1 MIDIY
6 GSNNQ
11 LKCSIAP
18 GNNSQQDKS
27 LGGDNLLT
35 LSFVHNRF
43 IALDVN
49 DWCMFNGER
58 YWMQERYLPTQKSSV
73 EWDYDVKLYGI
84 ESLIKRLLVLKN
96 PDGEN
101 EVVFTLTASASEHVR
116 LIISSINA
124 GMDSRADWKM
134 GTVIATEN
142 LTIDY
147 NGIYCDEALR
157 KVAEAANTEWWIEGQ
172 TVNVCR
178 CEQGEELTL
187 RYPESITRLERDTA
201 DGVKFYTRL
210 FPMGSARNID
220 RAKYGHVRLQLP
232 DGQKYVDMNVEK
244 YGIFHHYEEAA
255 FADIYPRRIGT
266 VSDVRETSVKDN
278 DGKPFKIYW
287 FKDSTLP
294 FNPNDYEIGGLVKH
308 VVFQSGE
315 LNGRDFEVNYHAN
328 TKEFEIITTWPYNDG
343 TQLPGGLLVPK
354 KGDKYILW
362 NIRMPDEY
370 YGLAEAE
377 FLTAVKAYNAKHCT
391 DTSVYKCSTH
401 HVWIERGNVQLCI
414 GRRIRL
420 ESSSYFPEIGFRNS
434 RITRIT
440 RSVALPSQMDL
451 EISDTMSTG
460 NMTRLTDNIN
470 EAKTYAREA
479 LGALPD
485 IIHCGESTLPTDNNL
500 FSARRIIQD
509 FLSKDTD
516 AKVRGLLQFLK
527 GIGIGEQY
535 GINAK
540 GEATISSLLLHALRS
555 YNFNEAEQRGFAIHR
570 RADGKY
576 QLSLTDIIVWG
587 KAIFNE
593 LELRRLS
600 YVGGNMV
607 FSACGSKVTKVE
619 DKGSTW
625 RCYFRQD
632 DGSTQTQNLWQTDD
646 LARAETFNL
655 KGKTNRHYWRRVTS
669 VGEDWIELSKTDCE
683 QGSDAPQV
691 DDALV
696 QMGSKT
702 KPERQGLIM
711 VRTMGEQAI
720 IIYSGING
728 YTLEGKAV
736 ALLSPSKV
744 DISANIFRL
753 LSPSGSAID
762 LKGKDGR
769 DGKSSYT
776 FTRYSD
782 DDGKTF
788 TKSVLNHITGDTY
801 KEVKGENRSGQVPA
815 QWNFKPL
822 HLGMGYIRAVVEIS
836 GNTTNNASMYF
847 QAQPDGG
854 MGGWDVLRTAWTGIG
869 NGKYI
874 FFGNGFVPEMNGEG
888 KLNMR
893 LDNVNGIVKVLEIQ
907 VLSATEYKIDNLLK
921 PYKQI
926 ISGDKISYN
935 EFARGASGNVE
946 QLITFYRDNTDNAF
960 VPGKLYCVEANV
972 KTSGNVKSMEV
983 FIYDNKIKSINR
995 VEYANNVLPAN
1006 KWQVIKTYIRLAPHV
1021 EADWSHV
1028 YVRFDNNGS
1037 LDTKSSYLN
1046 VEKVRVSCI
1055 DDLIGI
1061 NQADL
1066 NIEAGN
1072 NVSGTS
1078 RTYFTEQNLPNG
1090 AVKAVHVHSVG
1101 GNGGIFFPGENFVY
1115 PDTSM
1120 DMKFSVYMRSNTA
1133 GLQIYQHIEGNN
1145 VATHV
1150 LTTEWKRYEVGG
1162 QGASRSHILCLYT
1175 NKAGDYDVC
1184 CPQFMIVRKGEAAPD
1199 WLPSKQEEMI
1209 GMQQGSYLGI
1219 ASWDKPYPPLDPQMY
1234 QWSSTTDKEAMKKAQ
1249 EAIKAAE
1256 TANSTAASA
1265 ATKAS
1270 DATKRAGEVE
1280 LKMEQGE
1287 FIVRADKTRF
1297 QNNKGQDVAVF
1308 NADGTINARAIMAK
1322 GTGGTAYFGLYNDAP
1337 AMIFTNAT
1345 GQTTALMTNQG
1356 ILKPA
1361 DCVITLRDT
1370 KGSMLFKEM
1379 YGTTIRAYFTYYIAI
1394 RVVNTG
1400 FQRTLFGD
1408 DTLSPHAQLSLSAR
1422 FEEYAGSDMQ
1432 LRCVE
1437 PKWIEP
1443 QKEQTIVYRA
1453 TTDHLY
1459 PKRYLSAETEFRVSW
1474 YAAFEGKV
1482 IMAGNFNAREAASKG
1497 EGYVSFDY

>member
-73 EWDYDVKLYGI
+73 EWDYDVKFYGV

-451 EISDTMSTG
+451 EISDAMSTG

-540 GEATISSLLLHALRS
+540 GEATLSYLLLNALQS

-587 KAIFNE
+587 KAVFNE
-593 LELRRLS
+593 LEKRKLS
-600 YVGGNMV
+600 YVGGNFV
-607 FSACGSKVTKVE
+607 FSACGSKIKRVVDNGT
-619 DKGSTW
+619 TW
-625 RCYFRQD
+625 RCYFHQD
-632 DGSTQTQNLWQTDD
+632 DGTTATTNLWEVDD
-646 LARAETFNL
+646 QARCQTFNIRA
-655 KGKTNRHYWRRVTS
+655 GVYAGVSNRSYWRRVMAK
-669 VGEDWIELSKTDCE
+669 GIDYIDLSKADCE

-696 QMGSKT
+696 QMGNKT
-702 KPERQGLIM
+702 KLERQGLIM
-711 VRTMGEQAI
+711 LRTTGEPAI
-720 IIYSGING
+720 IIYSGIND
-728 YTLEGKAV
+728 YTLEGKSV

-744 DISANIFRL
+744 DISASIFRL
-753 LSPSGSAID
+753 LATSGEVID
-762 LKGKDGR
+762 LKGH

-776 FTRYSD
+776 FVRYSND
-782 DDGKTF
+782 GGKTF
-788 TKSVLNHITGDTY
+788 TSF
-801 KEVKGENRSGQVPA
+801 GENGDYGHGRNLFGFNLGIWNITCRVDKTINGYWAVKTDGIPKLCYLWKRRNSAMPTGIYRLSGLIRSD
-815 QWNFKPL
+815 
-822 HLGMGYIRAVVEIS
+822 
-836 GNTTNNASMYF
+836 GNCTIELR
-847 QAQPDGG
+847 
-854 MGGWDVLRTAWTGIG
+854 MGGTPAREGSISVNNEWKPFSVTVNNTKALGAPD
-869 NGKYI
+869 
-874 FFGNGFVPEMNGEG
+874 FGNIET
-888 KLNMR
+888 KY
-893 LDNVNGIVKVLEIQ
+893 
-907 VLSATEYKIDNLLK
+907 LSGTTK
-921 PYKQI
+921 
-926 ISGDKISYN
+926 
-935 EFARGASGNVE
+935 
-946 QLITFYRDNTDNAF
+946 
-960 VPGKLYCVEANV
+960 
-972 KTSGNVKSMEV
+972 V
-983 FIYDNKIKSINR
+983 FIKNFMLTMGEDKYD
-995 VEYANNVLPAN
+995 YAPAPED
-1006 KWQVIKTYIRLAPHV
+1006 Q
-1021 EADWSHV
+1021 D
-1028 YVRFDNNGS
+1028 
-1037 LDTKSSYLN
+1037 
-1046 VEKVRVSCI
+1046 
-1055 DDLIGI
+1055 
-1061 NQADL
+1061 
-1066 NIEAGN
+1066 AG
-1072 NVSGTS
+1072 T
-1078 RTYFTEQNLPNG
+1078 
-1090 AVKAVHVHSVG
+1090 
-1101 GNGGIFFPGENFVY
+1101 FPG
-1115 PDTSM
+1115 T
-1120 DMKFSVYMRSNTA
+1120 
-1133 GLQIYQHIEGNN
+1133 
-1145 VATHV
+1145 
-1150 LTTEWKRYEVGG
+1150 
-1162 QGASRSHILCLYT
+1162 
-1175 NKAGDYDVC
+1175 
-1184 CPQFMIVRKGEAAPD
+1184 
-1199 WLPSKQEEMI
+1199 
-1209 GMQQGSYLGI
+1209 YLGI

-1249 EAIKAAE
+1249 EAVKAAE
-1256 TANSTAASA
+1256 TANSAATAA
-1265 ATKAS
+1265 ATKAN

-1337 AMIFTNAT
+1337 AMIFTNAS

-1379 YGTTIRAYFTYYIAI
+1379 NGTTIRAYFTYYIAI

>member
-73 EWDYDVKLYGI
+73 EWDYDVKFYGV

-157 KVAEAANTEWWIEGQ
+157 KVAEAANTEWWIEGR

-187 RYPESITRLERDTA
+187 RYPESITRLERDMA

-451 EISDTMSTG
+451 EISDAMSTG

-540 GEATISSLLLHALRS
+540 GEATISSLLLHALQS

-587 KAIFNE
+587 KAAFNE
-593 LELRRLS
+593 LEKRKLS
-600 YVGGNMV
+600 YVGGNFV
-607 FSACGSKVTKVE
+607 FSACGSKIKRIVDNGT
-619 DKGSTW
+619 TW
-625 RCYFRQD
+625 RCYFHQD
-632 DGSTQTQNLWQTDD
+632 DGTTATTNLWEVDD
-646 LARAETFNL
+646 QARCQTFNIRA
-655 KGKTNRHYWRRVTS
+655 GVYAGVSNRSYWRRVMAK
-669 VGEDWIELSKTDCE
+669 GIDYIDLSKADCE

-696 QMGSKT
+696 QMGNKT

-711 VRTMGEQAI
+711 LRTTGEPAI
-720 IIYSGING
+720 IIYSGINS

-744 DISANIFRL
+744 DISASIFRL

-782 DDGKTF
+782 DGGKMF
-788 TKSVLNHITGDTY
+788 TKAIPLKATGELFAGRNIFAVNAGLIAEAGAVLDSSING
-801 KEVKGENRSGQVPA
+801 VKCTKTKSLNRVGQL
-815 QWNFKPL
+815 FKRFAGNLPR
-822 HLGMGYIRAVVEIS
+822 GQFRIS
-836 GNTTNNASMYF
+836 GRMKTDGTTFSVNVN
-847 QAQPDGG
+847 
-854 MGGWDVLRTAWTGIG
+854 MGGVNAGDVIATSDWKAFSLVADRPGYSDAPNYCFVDFRYGMAQSAATALNLYVADLMITQGSEP
-869 NGKYI
+869 YDYAPAPEDQQ
-874 FFGNGFVPEMNGEG
+874 FG
-888 KLNMR
+888 L
-893 LDNVNGIVKVLEIQ
+893 
-907 VLSATEYKIDNLLK
+907 
-921 PYKQI
+921 
-926 ISGDKISYN
+926 
-935 EFARGASGNVE
+935 
-946 QLITFYRDNTDNAF
+946 
-960 VPGKLYCVEANV
+960 
-972 KTSGNVKSMEV
+972 TSG
-983 FIYDNKIKSINR
+983 
-995 VEYANNVLPAN
+995 
-1006 KWQVIKTYIRLAPHV
+1006 T
-1021 EADWSHV
+1021 
-1028 YVRFDNNGS
+1028 
-1037 LDTKSSYLN
+1037 
-1046 VEKVRVSCI
+1046 
-1055 DDLIGI
+1055 
-1061 NQADL
+1061 
-1066 NIEAGN
+1066 
-1072 NVSGTS
+1072 
-1078 RTYFTEQNLPNG
+1078 
-1090 AVKAVHVHSVG
+1090 
-1101 GNGGIFFPGENFVY
+1101 
-1115 PDTSM
+1115 
-1120 DMKFSVYMRSNTA
+1120 
-1133 GLQIYQHIEGNN
+1133 
-1145 VATHV
+1145 
-1150 LTTEWKRYEVGG
+1150 
-1162 QGASRSHILCLYT
+1162 
-1175 NKAGDYDVC
+1175 
-1184 CPQFMIVRKGEAAPD
+1184 
-1199 WLPSKQEEMI
+1199 
-1209 GMQQGSYLGI
+1209 YLGI
-1219 ASWDKPYPPLDPQMY
+1219 VSWDKPYPPLDPQMY

-1256 TANSTAASA
+1256 TANSAATDA
-1265 ATKAS
+1265 ATKAN
-1270 DATKRAGEVE
+1270 DAATRAGEVE
-1280 LKMEQGE
+1280 LKMERGE

-1322 GTGGTAYFGLYNDAP
+1322 GTGGIAYFGLYNDAP
-1337 AMIFTNAT
+1337 AMIFTNGS

-1370 KGSMLFKEM
+1370 KGSMLFKETN
-1379 YGTTIRAYFTYYIAI
+1379 GTTIRAYFTYYIAI

-1408 DTLSPHAQLSLSAR
+1408 GTLSPHAQLSLSAR

-1459 PKRYLSAETEFRVSW
+1459 PRRYLSAETEFRVSW
-1474 YAAFEGKV
+1474 YASFEGQV

>member
-73 EWDYDVKLYGI
+73 EWDYDVKFYGV

-157 KVAEAANTEWWIEGQ
+157 KVAEAANTEWWIEGR

-187 RYPESITRLERDTA
+187 RYPESITRLERDMA

-451 EISDTMSTG
+451 EISDAMSTG

-540 GEATISSLLLHALRS
+540 GEATISSLLLHALQS

-587 KAIFNE
+587 KAAFNE
-593 LELRRLS
+593 LEKRKLS
-600 YVGGNMV
+600 YVGGNFV
-607 FSACGSKVTKVE
+607 FSACGSKIKRIVDNGT
-619 DKGSTW
+619 TW
-625 RCYFRQD
+625 RCYFHQD
-632 DGSTQTQNLWQTDD
+632 DGTTATTNLWEVDD
-646 LARAETFNL
+646 QARCQTFNIRA
-655 KGKTNRHYWRRVTS
+655 GVYAGVSNRSYWRRVMAK
-669 VGEDWIELSKTDCE
+669 GIDYIDLSKADCE

-696 QMGSKT
+696 QMGNKT

-711 VRTMGEQAI
+711 LRTTGEPAI
-720 IIYSGING
+720 IIYSGINS

-744 DISANIFRL
+744 DISASIFRL

-782 DDGKTF
+782 DGGKMF
-788 TKSVLNHITGDTY
+788 TKAIPLKATGELFAGRNIFAVNAGLIAEAGAVLDSSING
-801 KEVKGENRSGQVPA
+801 VKCTKTKSLNRVGQL
-815 QWNFKPL
+815 FKRFAGNLPR
-822 HLGMGYIRAVVEIS
+822 GQFRIS
-836 GNTTNNASMYF
+836 GRMKTDGTTFSVNVN
-847 QAQPDGG
+847 
-854 MGGWDVLRTAWTGIG
+854 MGGVNAGDVIATSDWKAFSLVADRPGYSDAPNYCFVDFRYGMAQSAATALNLYVADLMITQGSEP
-869 NGKYI
+869 YDYAPAPEDQQ
-874 FFGNGFVPEMNGEG
+874 FG
-888 KLNMR
+888 L
-893 LDNVNGIVKVLEIQ
+893 
-907 VLSATEYKIDNLLK
+907 
-921 PYKQI
+921 
-926 ISGDKISYN
+926 
-935 EFARGASGNVE
+935 
-946 QLITFYRDNTDNAF
+946 
-960 VPGKLYCVEANV
+960 
-972 KTSGNVKSMEV
+972 TSG
-983 FIYDNKIKSINR
+983 
-995 VEYANNVLPAN
+995 
-1006 KWQVIKTYIRLAPHV
+1006 T
-1021 EADWSHV
+1021 
-1028 YVRFDNNGS
+1028 
-1037 LDTKSSYLN
+1037 
-1046 VEKVRVSCI
+1046 
-1055 DDLIGI
+1055 
-1061 NQADL
+1061 
-1066 NIEAGN
+1066 
-1072 NVSGTS
+1072 
-1078 RTYFTEQNLPNG
+1078 
-1090 AVKAVHVHSVG
+1090 
-1101 GNGGIFFPGENFVY
+1101 
-1115 PDTSM
+1115 
-1120 DMKFSVYMRSNTA
+1120 
-1133 GLQIYQHIEGNN
+1133 
-1145 VATHV
+1145 
-1150 LTTEWKRYEVGG
+1150 
-1162 QGASRSHILCLYT
+1162 
-1175 NKAGDYDVC
+1175 
-1184 CPQFMIVRKGEAAPD
+1184 
-1199 WLPSKQEEMI
+1199 
-1209 GMQQGSYLGI
+1209 YLGI
-1219 ASWDKPYPPLDPQMY
+1219 VSWDKPYPPLDPQMY

-1256 TANSTAASA
+1256 TANSAATDA
-1265 ATKAS
+1265 ATKAN
-1270 DATKRAGEVE
+1270 DAATRAGEVE
-1280 LKMEQGE
+1280 LKMERGE

-1322 GTGGTAYFGLYNDAP
+1322 GTGGIAYFGLYNDAP
-1337 AMIFTNAT
+1337 AMIFTNGS

-1356 ILKPA
+1356 ILKPE

-1370 KGSMLFKEM
+1370 KGSMLFKETN
-1379 YGTTIRAYFTYYIAI
+1379 GTTIRAYFTYY
-1394 RVVNTG
+1394 TG
-1400 FQRTLFGD
+1400 GQYGLPAHTLRRRY
-1408 DTLSPHAQLSLSAR
+1408 AQPACPALPLGA
-1422 FEEYAGSDMQ
+1422 
-1432 LRCVE
+1432 
-1437 PKWIEP
+1437 
-1443 QKEQTIVYRA
+1443 
-1453 TTDHLY
+1453 
-1459 PKRYLSAETEFRVSW
+1459 FRR
-1474 YAAFEGKV
+1474 
-1482 IMAGNFNAREAASKG
+1482 ICRE
-1497 EGYVSFDY
+1497 

>member
-73 EWDYDVKLYGI
+73 EWDYDVKFYGV

-451 EISDTMSTG
+451 EISDAMSTG

-509 FLSKDTD
+509 FLTKDTD

-540 GEATISSLLLHALRS
+540 GEATLSYLLLNALQS

-587 KAIFNE
+587 KAAFNE
-593 LELRRLS
+593 LEKRKLS
-600 YVGGNMV
+600 YVGGNFV
-607 FSACGSKVTKVE
+607 FSACGSKIKRIVDNGT
-619 DKGSTW
+619 TW
-625 RCYFRQD
+625 RCYFHQD
-632 DGSTQTQNLWQTDD
+632 DGTTATTNLWKVDD
-646 LARAETFNL
+646 QARCQTFNIRA
-655 KGKTNRHYWRRVTS
+655 GVYAGVSNRSYWRRVMAK
-669 VGEDWIELSKTDCE
+669 GIDYIDLSKADCE

-696 QMGSKT
+696 QMGNRT

-711 VRTMGEQAI
+711 LRTTGEPAI

-744 DISANIFRL
+744 DISASIFRL

-762 LKGKDGR
+762 LKGH

-776 FTRYSD
+776 FVRYSD
-782 DDGKTF
+782 DGGKTF
-788 TKSVLNHITGDTY
+788 TSFVENGDYGHGRNLFGFNLGIWNITCRVDKTINGY
-801 KEVKGENRSGQVPA
+801 WAVKTDGIPKLCYLWKRRNSAMPAGIYRLSGLIRSD
-815 QWNFKPL
+815 
-822 HLGMGYIRAVVEIS
+822 
-836 GNTTNNASMYF
+836 GNCTIELR
-847 QAQPDGG
+847 
-854 MGGWDVLRTAWTGIG
+854 MGGTPAREGSISVNNEWKPFSVTVNNTKALGAPD
-869 NGKYI
+869 
-874 FFGNGFVPEMNGEG
+874 FGNIET
-888 KLNMR
+888 KY
-893 LDNVNGIVKVLEIQ
+893 
-907 VLSATEYKIDNLLK
+907 LSGTTK
-921 PYKQI
+921 
-926 ISGDKISYN
+926 
-935 EFARGASGNVE
+935 
-946 QLITFYRDNTDNAF
+946 
-960 VPGKLYCVEANV
+960 
-972 KTSGNVKSMEV
+972 V
-983 FIYDNKIKSINR
+983 FIKNFMLTMGEDKYD
-995 VEYANNVLPAN
+995 YAPAPED
-1006 KWQVIKTYIRLAPHV
+1006 Q
-1021 EADWSHV
+1021 D
-1028 YVRFDNNGS
+1028 
-1037 LDTKSSYLN
+1037 
-1046 VEKVRVSCI
+1046 
-1055 DDLIGI
+1055 
-1061 NQADL
+1061 
-1066 NIEAGN
+1066 AG
-1072 NVSGTS
+1072 T
-1078 RTYFTEQNLPNG
+1078 
-1090 AVKAVHVHSVG
+1090 
-1101 GNGGIFFPGENFVY
+1101 FPG
-1115 PDTSM
+1115 T
-1120 DMKFSVYMRSNTA
+1120 
-1133 GLQIYQHIEGNN
+1133 
-1145 VATHV
+1145 
-1150 LTTEWKRYEVGG
+1150 
-1162 QGASRSHILCLYT
+1162 
-1175 NKAGDYDVC
+1175 
-1184 CPQFMIVRKGEAAPD
+1184 
-1199 WLPSKQEEMI
+1199 
-1209 GMQQGSYLGI
+1209 YLGI
-1219 ASWDKPYPPLDPQMY
+1219 ASWDKPYPPLDTQMY

-1249 EAIKAAE
+1249 EAIKTAE
-1256 TANSTAASA
+1256 TASSAATTA
-1265 ATKAS
+1265 ATKAN

-1280 LKMEQGE
+1280 LMMQQGE

-1337 AMIFTNAT
+1337 AMIFTNAS
-1345 GQTTALMTNQG
+1345 GQTTALMTNHG

-1432 LRCVE
+1432 LQCVE

-1474 YAAFEGKV
+1474 YASFEGKV

>member
-73 EWDYDVKLYGI
+73 EWDYDVKFYGV

-96 PDGEN
+96 PNGEN

-315 LNGRDFEVNYHAN
+315 LNGSDFEVNYHAN

-451 EISDTMSTG
+451 EISDAMSTG

-540 GEATISSLLLHALRS
+540 GEATISSLLLNALQS

-607 FSACGSKVTKVE
+607 FSACGSKITKVE
-619 DKGSTW
+619 DKGSAW

-632 DGSTQTQNLWQTDD
+632 DGTTQTQNLWQIDD

-655 KGKTNRHYWRRVTS
+655 KGKANHHYWRRVTG
-669 VGEDWIELSKTDCE
+669 VGEDWIELSKADCE

-696 QMGSKT
+696 QMGNKT

-711 VRTMGEQAI
+711 LRTTGESAL

-744 DISANIFRL
+744 DISASIFRL

-782 DDGKTF
+782 DNGKTF
-788 TKSVLNHITGDTY
+788 TKAIPLKATGELFAGRNIFAVNAGLVAEAGAVLDSSIHGVKCTKTKSLNRVGQLFKRFADNLPRGQFRISGRMKTDGTTFSVNVNMGGVNAGDVIATSDWKAFSLVADRPGYSDAPNYCFVDFRYGMAQSAAAPLNLYVADLMITQGSEPYDY
-801 KEVKGENRSGQVPA
+801 VPA
-815 QWNFKPL
+815 PEDQ
-822 HLGMGYIRAVVEIS
+822 
-836 GNTTNNASMYF
+836 
-847 QAQPDGG
+847 Q
-854 MGGWDVLRTAWTGIG
+854 
-869 NGKYI
+869 
-874 FFGNGFVPEMNGEG
+874 FG
-888 KLNMR
+888 L
-893 LDNVNGIVKVLEIQ
+893 
-907 VLSATEYKIDNLLK
+907 T
-921 PYKQI
+921 
-926 ISGDKISYN
+926 
-935 EFARGASGNVE
+935 
-946 QLITFYRDNTDNAF
+946 
-960 VPGKLYCVEANV
+960 PGL
-972 KTSGNVKSMEV
+972 
-983 FIYDNKIKSINR
+983 
-995 VEYANNVLPAN
+995 
-1006 KWQVIKTYIRLAPHV
+1006 
-1021 EADWSHV
+1021 
-1028 YVRFDNNGS
+1028 
-1037 LDTKSSYLN
+1037 
-1046 VEKVRVSCI
+1046 
-1055 DDLIGI
+1055 
-1061 NQADL
+1061 
-1066 NIEAGN
+1066 
-1072 NVSGTS
+1072 
-1078 RTYFTEQNLPNG
+1078 
-1090 AVKAVHVHSVG
+1090 
-1101 GNGGIFFPGENFVY
+1101 
-1115 PDTSM
+1115 
-1120 DMKFSVYMRSNTA
+1120 
-1133 GLQIYQHIEGNN
+1133 
-1145 VATHV
+1145 
-1150 LTTEWKRYEVGG
+1150 
-1162 QGASRSHILCLYT
+1162 
-1175 NKAGDYDVC
+1175 
-1184 CPQFMIVRKGEAAPD
+1184 
-1199 WLPSKQEEMI
+1199 
-1209 GMQQGSYLGI
+1209 YLGI
-1219 ASWDKPYPPLDPQMY
+1219 ASWDKPYPPLDPSAY
-1234 QWSSTTDKEAMKKAQ
+1234 TWSSTTDKEAMKKAQ
-1249 EAIKAAE
+1249 EAIKTAE
-1256 TANSTAASA
+1256 TASSAATAA
-1265 ATKAS
+1265 ATKAN

-1280 LKMEQGE
+1280 LKMQQGE

-1308 NADGTINARAIMAK
+1308 NADGTINARAITAK
-1322 GTGGTAYFGLYNDAP
+1322 GTGGTAYFGLHNNAP
-1337 AMIFTNAT
+1337 AMIFTNAS

-1370 KGSMLFKEM
+1370 KGSRLFKEM
-1379 YGTTIRAYFTYYIAI
+1379 NGTTIRAYFTYYIAI

-1408 DTLSPHAQLSLSAR
+1408 DTLDPHAQLSLSAR

-1432 LRCVE
+1432 LQCVE

-1453 TTDHLY
+1453 STDHLY

-1474 YAAFEGKV
+1474 YASFEGKV
-1482 IMAGNFNAREAASKG
+1482 IVAGNFTAREAASKD
-1497 EGYVSFDY
+1497 EGYVPFDY

>member
-73 EWDYDVKLYGI
+73 EWDYDVKFYGV

-420 ESSSYFPEIGFRNS
+420 ESSSYFPETGFRNS

-451 EISDTMSTG
+451 EISDAMSTG

-540 GEATISSLLLHALRS
+540 GEATISSLLLHALQS

-587 KAIFNE
+587 KAAFNE
-593 LELRRLS
+593 LEKRKLS
-600 YVGGNMV
+600 YVGGNFV
-607 FSACGSKVTKVE
+607 FSACGSKIKRIVDNGT
-619 DKGSTW
+619 TW
-625 RCYFRQD
+625 RCYFHQD
-632 DGSTQTQNLWQTDD
+632 DGTTATTNLWEVDD
-646 LARAETFNL
+646 QARCQTFNIRA
-655 KGKTNRHYWRRVTS
+655 GVYAGVSNRSYWRRVMAK
-669 VGEDWIELSKTDCE
+669 GIDYIDLSKADCE
-683 QGSDAPQV
+683 QGSDVPQI

-696 QMGSKT
+696 QMGNRA

-711 VRTMGEQAI
+711 LRTTGEPAI

-728 YTLEGKAV
+728 YTLEGKTV

-782 DDGKTF
+782 DGGKTF
-788 TKSVLNHITGDTY
+788 TKAIPLKATGELFAGRNIFALNAGLIAEAGAVLDSSING
-801 KEVKGENRSGQVPA
+801 VKCTKTKSLNRVGQL
-815 QWNFKPL
+815 FKRFAGNLPR
-822 HLGMGYIRAVVEIS
+822 GQFRIS
-836 GNTTNNASMYF
+836 GRMKTDGTTFSVNVN
-847 QAQPDGG
+847 
-854 MGGWDVLRTAWTGIG
+854 MGGVNAGDVIATSDWKAFSLVADRPGYSDAPNYCFVDFRYGMAQSAATALNLYVADLMITQGSEH
-869 NGKYI
+869 YDYAPAPEDQQ
-874 FFGNGFVPEMNGEG
+874 FG
-888 KLNMR
+888 L
-893 LDNVNGIVKVLEIQ
+893 
-907 VLSATEYKIDNLLK
+907 
-921 PYKQI
+921 
-926 ISGDKISYN
+926 
-935 EFARGASGNVE
+935 
-946 QLITFYRDNTDNAF
+946 
-960 VPGKLYCVEANV
+960 
-972 KTSGNVKSMEV
+972 TSG
-983 FIYDNKIKSINR
+983 
-995 VEYANNVLPAN
+995 
-1006 KWQVIKTYIRLAPHV
+1006 T
-1021 EADWSHV
+1021 
-1028 YVRFDNNGS
+1028 
-1037 LDTKSSYLN
+1037 
-1046 VEKVRVSCI
+1046 
-1055 DDLIGI
+1055 
-1061 NQADL
+1061 
-1066 NIEAGN
+1066 
-1072 NVSGTS
+1072 
-1078 RTYFTEQNLPNG
+1078 
-1090 AVKAVHVHSVG
+1090 
-1101 GNGGIFFPGENFVY
+1101 
-1115 PDTSM
+1115 
-1120 DMKFSVYMRSNTA
+1120 
-1133 GLQIYQHIEGNN
+1133 
-1145 VATHV
+1145 
-1150 LTTEWKRYEVGG
+1150 
-1162 QGASRSHILCLYT
+1162 
-1175 NKAGDYDVC
+1175 
-1184 CPQFMIVRKGEAAPD
+1184 
-1199 WLPSKQEEMI
+1199 
-1209 GMQQGSYLGI
+1209 YLGI
-1219 ASWDKPYPPLDPQMY
+1219 ASWDKPYPPLDPSVY
-1234 QWSSTTDKEAMKKAQ
+1234 TWSSTTDKEAMKKAQ
-1249 EAIKAAE
+1249 EAIKTAE

-1280 LKMEQGE
+1280 MKMQQGE

-1337 AMIFTNAT
+1337 AMIFTNAS

-1482 IMAGNFNAREAASKG
+1482 IVAGNFNAREAASKDQ
-1497 EGYVSFDY
+1497 GYVSFDY